1 MNRSVLLCVFTLWM
15 GAVQTGAPSDSLVA
29 RSDSLSLTR
38 AELGD
43 WLVDKAGLDYVR
55 EYMLQALVMEAAE
68 KRGMAPTDE
77 QVRLAWEAERD
88 VLVRQY
94 HKGQLARFE
103 NTLTQRGE
111 DPERHAARRMQTL
124 RGELA
129 REALARADRTITPE
143 AMRKRF
149 GEIYGESGSKMSLDV
164 LFFDMYR
171 DVPEGGRPDMGAMR
185 DESLMRAA
193 AALEALQAGESFTDL
208 RAASDKVNSGF
219 VDENGHIDL
228 YRKGLLGKIVHKE
241 VELLSRPGQLTPAI
255 QVFDGFYVIRLATI
269 ETVKFEDVT
278 AELFELMTKAAPNA
292 SALGN
297 VETQLETAHGA
308 EVLLR

>member
-1 MNRSVLLCVFTLWM
+1 M
-15 GAVQTGAPSDSLVA
+15 
-29 RSDSLSLTR
+29 TR
-38 AELGD
+38 TDLGE

-55 EYMLQALVMEAAE
+55 EFMLQALVLEEAE
-68 KRGMAPTDE
+68 KRGMIPTDE

-94 HKGQLARFE
+94 HKGQLARFQ

-111 DPERHAARRMQTL
+111 DPELHAARRMKSLQF
-124 RGELA
+124 ELA
-129 REALARADRTITPE
+129 REALARADRTITQE

-149 GEIYGESGSKMSLDV
+149 GEIYGESGSRMSLDV

-185 DESLMRAA
+185 EESLVRAT
-193 AALEALQAGESFTDL
+193 AALEALQAGESFAEL
-208 RAASDKVNSGF
+208 QAASDEVNSAF

-228 YRKGLLGKIVHKE
+228 YRKGLLGKIVHKD
-241 VELLSRPGQLTPAI
+241 VELLSHAGELTPTI

-269 ETVKFEDVT
+269 ETVEFEDVT
-278 AELFELMTKAAPNA
+278 AELFELMTEAAPNA
-292 SALGN
+292 SDMGL
-297 VETQLETAHGA
+297 VETRLETASKA